1 MAPGLVAIGWLKE
14 IGVVTKP
21 IDKNPSGYGVWS
33 LGVPS
38 AQLQVHLKTSFRIQP
53 QVFSQL

>member
-1 MAPGLVAIGWLKE
+1 
-14 IGVVTKP
+14 VVTKP

-38 AQLQVHLKTSFRIQP
+38 AQLQVHLKTGFRIQP